1 MRWRVDKSLRY
12 DLHAAALAVQHMRQS
27 MRRMLSGDV
36 LQACDAGEP
45 SGCAVQEL
53 SLTLGMAYL
62 AFYVANSPQIAGTSG
77 VIAVV
82 VMGIYGSA
90 TGKWDM
96 SPRFA
101 ESGFFYR

>member
-1 MRWRVDKSLRY
+1 M
-12 DLHAAALAVQHMRQS
+12 
-27 MRRMLSGDV
+27 
-36 LQACDAGEP
+36 
-45 SGCAVQEL
+45 
-53 SLTLGMAYL
+53 TLGMAYL

-96 SPRFA
+96 SPRVA
-101 ESGFFYR
+101 ESGFFYRCASDFCDLRSTKKMRETHVSSRICAWKDSHAVTPSNELAV